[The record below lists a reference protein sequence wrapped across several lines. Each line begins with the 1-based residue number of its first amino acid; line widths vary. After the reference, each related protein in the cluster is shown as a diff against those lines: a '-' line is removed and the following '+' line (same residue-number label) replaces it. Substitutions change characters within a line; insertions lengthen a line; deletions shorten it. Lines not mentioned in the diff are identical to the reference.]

1 MAGALRRG
9 AAATLA
15 VMIPARARWTG
26 RLRTAQAAGVLLGA
40 TAVRRLLPP
49 RRLTLVLGQPGP
61 ARQGVDVPLRVVGR
75 ERDVAVA
82 VGRAAH
88 RLPVATTCLD
98 RAIAARLLLR
108 AGGARPAVVIG
119 LAPDEEPAAST
130 SGWGA
135 HAWLVGDTGVVVG
148 GAEAA
153 AFTPV
158 TVFR

>member
-1 MAGALRRG
+1 MDLVTWRG
-9 AAATLA
+9 
-15 VMIPARARWTG
+15 RAR
-26 RLRTAQAAGVLLGA
+26 TAGAAGVLLAA
-40 TAVRRLLPP
+40 TVVRRRVPP
-49 RRLTLVLGQPGP
+49 RRLTWVLGQPGR
-61 ARQGVDVPLRVVGR
+61 ARQDVEPPLTVTGR
-75 ERDVAVA
+75 EREVAVA
-82 VGRAAH
+82 VWRATR
-88 RLPVATTCLD
+88 RLPVETTCLD

-108 AGGARPAVVIG
+108 AGGRRPAVVIG
-119 LAPDEEPAAST
+119 LAPGQEPSASS